1 MAGRDNLVPNS
12 ERTPEERR
20 ENARKAG
27 VASGRSRRKRKT
39 IRECL
44 EMLLAKDVAD
54 EDAREMLAGMGIA
67 DVDMQN
73 PMLIAAGLFRRAADG
88 DVQAVKTLL
97 EAMGE
102 SKGDTCGNVVV
113 NIIDDLK

>member
-1 MAGRDNLVPNS
+1 MAGRDNL
-12 ERTPEERR
+12 RKLTTEEAR
-20 ENARKAG
+20 EIGAKGGKAS
-27 VASGRSRRKRKT
+27 VKSRRKRKT

-44 EMLLAKDVAD
+44 EMLLAKDVTDD
-54 EDAREMLAGMGIA
+54 EAREMLAGMGIA
-67 DVDMQN
+67 ETDMQN
-73 PMLIAAGLFRRAADG
+73 PMLIAVGLFRKAADG

-102 SKGDTCGNVVV
+102 SKETPGGNVVV